1 MQNAPQ
7 RNPIMHWTVR
17 SAQEAVDAGQWALE
31 PQASIA
37 SEVDG

>member
-1 MQNAPQ
+1 MV
-7 RNPIMHWTVR
+7 HWTVR
-17 SAQEAVDAGQWALE
+17 SALEAVDAGQWALE